1 MLGTTATVLLVL
13 HLVFTYAPKAIDI
26 VQGIQQIEI
35 NRQNQKL
42 DQWMIQQAVQNQ
54 KVGPKVG
61 PTKLH
66 PKRVNLARK

>member
-13 HLVFTYAPKAIDI
+13 HLIFTYAPKVIDA
-26 VQGIQQIEI
+26 VQGVQQIEI

-42 DQWMIQQAVQNQ
+42 DQWMVQQAMQ
-54 KVGPKVG
+54 KLVGPKSG

-66 PKRVNLARK
+66 PKRVNSSRK